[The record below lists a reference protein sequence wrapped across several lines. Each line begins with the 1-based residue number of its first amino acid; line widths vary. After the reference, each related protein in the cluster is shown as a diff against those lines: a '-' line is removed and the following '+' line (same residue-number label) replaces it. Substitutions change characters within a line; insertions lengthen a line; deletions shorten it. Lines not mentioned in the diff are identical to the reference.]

1 MADIDACSLRILA
14 FCCVFDP
21 PWFAIKR
28 NCWSDLAW
36 KILYFQGHLSTD
48 PATLAA
54 QRCTWGD
61 FHNMTPSCHS
71 SLWGMLSLGSPSPL
85 SLLKLL
91 YFNASSVQR
100 CYLSP
105 AVSLITVSS
114 LHAQL
119 NLTRFKSNQSSSP
132 ESRALCYSLIF
143 TASLYYCKSLIL
155 RVTEQRYFVEFLLPS
170 AIRHMYD
177 KISHNTL
184 LSWGGW
190 AAVSCASNDMACL
203 FNQHVK
209 LYCDVVLGISFSCK
223 STQ

>member
-1 MADIDACSLRILA
+1 MWRAHLLRLAADESESVYSWWWEAVWLRHHDCAGPMCQQQRWARNAPHFQNEPSHLLKTNHTLAYRQCLLADIDACSLRILA

-21 PWFAIKR
+21 LWFAIKR
-28 NCWSDLAW
+28 NCWSALAW

-85 SLLKLL
+85 SLLKLFD
-91 YFNASSVQR
+91 FNASSVQR

-132 ESRALCYSLIF
+132 ES
-143 TASLYYCKSLIL
+143 
-155 RVTEQRYFVEFLLPS
+155 
-170 AIRHMYD
+170 
-177 KISHNTL
+177 
-184 LSWGGW
+184 
-190 AAVSCASNDMACL
+190 
-203 FNQHVK
+203 
-209 LYCDVVLGISFSCK
+209 
-223 STQ
+223 